1 MGRLAWG
8 CLVMG
13 FVMFLTV
20 PGALAW
26 SKEGHELTCRIAQS
40 LLEAEAEEAV
50 KKLLPDYVEGDLSA
64 LCVWPDRIRIL
75 YKYRWTSPLHYI
87 NTPDNECSFD
97 YSRDCHNANG
107 VKDMCVAGAI
117 KNFTSQLQDYR
128 QGTGDSRLN
137 MTEALLFLSHFV
149 GDIHQP
155 LHVGFTSDEGGNT
168 IALRWFRRKSNL
180 HHVWDKEIIVDAL
193 KDYYEKDLELL
204 LEDLQ
209 RNYTDGI
216 WSDDV
221 PSWSHCEDLSNCVD
235 GWAKESIQVA
245 CRWAYKGVE
254 AGMTLSDEYFNTRMP
269 WVMKRIAQGGIRLAM
284 ILNQVFGASQ
294 EGFVAAA

>member
-1 MGRLAWG
+1 MGRVVLG

-13 FVMFLTV
+13 FVMFMTL

-64 LCVWPDRIRIL
+64 LCAWPDRIRIL

-97 YSRDCHNANG
+97 YSRDCHNAKG

-117 KNFTSQLQDYR
+117 KNFTSQLQDYQ

-221 PSWSHCEDLSNCVD
+221 PSWSHCDDLSNCVD
-235 GWAKESIQVA
+235 RWAKESIQVA